1 MDFSYSPRTQ
11 ELQAKVARFMDE
23 HVTPNEGRYWQEI
36 EANTRAGKRWTPL
49 ALIEELK
56 RKARAQGLWNLFLPE
71 SD

>member
-23 HVTPNEGRYWQEI
+23 HVYPNEARYWAEI
-36 EANTRAGKRWTPL
+36 EANTNAGKRWTPL

-56 RKARAQGLWNLFLPE
+56 P
-71 SD
+71 